1 LAKKEMKKI
10 ISISMIG
17 LSLLILV
24 NCSPKTTKTTITS
37 SNDKKER
44 TTDRNNTSSTGSS
57 STTFNS
63 SSSSSTSASSSNVNT
78 INSLL
83 TLAPDRV
90 SKGRIVYEASCKK
103 CHDLYSP
110 GSRMAE
116 SWVSI
121 MREMGPKAN
130 LSPDH
135 YTMVS
140 AYLVQ
145 NARK

>member
-1 LAKKEMKKI
+1 M
-10 ISISMIG
+10 
-17 LSLLILV
+17 
-24 NCSPKTTKTTITS
+24 
-37 SNDKKER
+37 
-44 TTDRNNTSSTGSS
+44 
-57 STTFNS
+57 
-63 SSSSSTSASSSNVNT
+63 
-78 INSLL
+78 

-90 SKGRIVYEASCKK
+90 SKGRLVFEASCKK
-103 CHDLYSP
+103 CHELYSP
-110 GSRMAE
+110 GTRNAD
-116 SWVSI
+116 SWISI

>member
-1 LAKKEMKKI
+1 M
-10 ISISMIG
+10 IS

-24 NCSPKTTKTTITS
+24 NCSPKTTKSSLTS
-37 SNDKKER
+37 SNDKRENS
-44 TTDRNNTSSTGSS
+44 TPVNNSSSSGSS
-57 STTFNS
+57 STTSSSAPISTNSSSRS
-63 SSSSSTSASSSNVNT
+63 SSSSNTAT
-78 INSLL
+78 INSLM

-90 SKGRIVYEASCKK
+90 SKGRIVFEESCKK
-103 CHDLYSP
+103 CHELYSP
-110 GSRMAE
+110 GTRNAD
-116 SWVSI
+116 SWISI